1 MIEGSSNPSIFIYN
15 IYMKNNY
22 FNFENIEN
30 LAANQIFELSM
41 QRVEEFAVEDI
52 LDFINDNITRIDY
65 ILDGYHEANVLN
77 PSDALAHITLSK
89 SLQSLC
95 LLEHWIRKNF
105 NKEIDEDE
113 DDEDDFLE
121 QDDEL

>member
-30 LAANQIFELSM
+30 LDANQIFELSM

>member
-1 MIEGSSNPSIFIYN
+1 
-15 IYMKNNY
+15 MKNNY

-30 LAANQIFELSM
+30 LDANQIFELSM